1 MIQCNASFIYGK
13 WGKVEDFGVFNEN
26 LIDYL
31 NHICENFLHI
41 MDGPSRMILP

>member
-1 MIQCNASFIYGK
+1 MEK

-31 NHICENFLHI
+31 NHNL
-41 MDGPSRMILP
+41 